1 MPTPTW
7 VKNKSQWVVRVQKNG
22 VRRSF
27 TSTTPGNKG
36 RKEVLKKLADFESFG
51 DNARLI
57 VDTAYDR
64 YLEEVEAKHG
74 KKETYRQIEVYGRLY
89 IRPAIGK
96 IQVKD
101 ITLYDLQRIIN
112 TAKPKRSN
120 VDTLSKKSLKNLR
133 ASITGF
139 MKYCV
144 NNYYCD
150 PLRGELYIPVGHPTI
165 GKDILQPDDIR
176 KLFEPSDLWYYN
188 GFLVMLL
195 CGLRPGELLGI
206 KRTDVQGSI
215 LLVNRAINGSNEI
228 TRGKNKNAHRA
239 VPMPELAC
247 RIIQDTIKRNDELRL
262 NTEWVFCGYNGE
274 AGNQR
279 ALRRQWVK
287 LKQERGFDDRIKLY
301 SLRHTYVSIVSA
313 QSMISEG
320 NLKQILGHS
329 KSMDTFGVYG
339 HRVDNELE
347 NTASVIDLTF
357 NKYRNSM

>member
-1 MPTPTW
+1 MPTPIW

-89 IRPAIGK
+89 IKPAIGK

-133 ASITGF
+133 ACLTGF

-176 KLFEPSDLWYYN
+176 KLFEPSDLWWYN
-188 GFLVMLL
+188 CFLTMLL
-195 CGLRPGELLGI
+195 CGLRPGEALAI
-206 KRTDVQGSI
+206 KRNDIQGSV
-215 LLVNRAINGSNEI
+215 LYVNRAINGSNEI

-247 RIIQDTIKRNDELRL
+247 RIIQDTIKRNDELGL

-274 AGNQR
+274 AGNQC

-357 NKYRNSM
+357 GKYRNSM

>member
-1 MPTPTW
+1 MPTPIW

-89 IRPAIGK
+89 IKPAIGK

-112 TAKPKRSN
+112 TAKPKRNN

-133 ASITGF
+133 ACLTGF

-176 KLFEPSDLWYYN
+176 KLFEPSDLWWYN
-188 GFLVMLL
+188 CFLTMLL
-195 CGLRPGELLGI
+195 CGLRPGEALAI
-206 KRTDVQGSI
+206 KRNDIQGSV
-215 LLVNRAINGSNEI
+215 LYVNRAINGINEI
-228 TRGKNKNAHRA
+228 TPGKNRNSHRA

-247 RIIQDTIKRNDELRL
+247 RIIQDTIKRNDELGL

-274 AGNQR
+274 AGNQC
-279 ALRRQWVK
+279 ALRKQWVK
-287 LKQERGFDDRIKLY
+287 LRQERGFDDRIKLY

-357 NKYRNSM
+357 GKYRNSM